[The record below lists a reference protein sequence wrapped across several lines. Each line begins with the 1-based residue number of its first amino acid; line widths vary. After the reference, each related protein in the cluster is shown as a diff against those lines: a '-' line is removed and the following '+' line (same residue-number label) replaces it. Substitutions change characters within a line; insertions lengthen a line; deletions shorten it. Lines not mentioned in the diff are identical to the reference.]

1 MTKLTIENVY
11 YRYKNGDRDVLNG
24 VSCEFESG
32 KLTAIVGPSG
42 SGKTTLLSIM
52 AGLDTPTSGNVW
64 IDEDPLAKL
73 DLDQY
78 RRERI
83 SMIFQAFHLFPLL
96 TVLENVCY
104 PMEMIGISREQAE
117 IRAKELLE
125 SVQISEDKHRRYP
138 ANLSGGEQQRVAIA
152 RALSTGTQV
161 LLADEPTGNLD
172 VANGKAVMNIL
183 HKLAYEKGYCVIVVT
198 HNMEIAKSS
207 DRVFQMSD
215 GILRID
221 HSSNRQSQIGKMW
234 WRRTQRQTKLGE
246 IKKCDKE
253 KHV

>member
-1 MTKLTIENVY
+1 MAKLTIENVC
-11 YRYKNGDRDVLNG
+11 YRYKNGDRDVLKG
-24 VSCEFESG
+24 VSCAFESG

-52 AGLDTPTSGNVW
+52 AGLDQPVSGNVW
-64 IDEDPLAKL
+64 IDEDHLAEL

-104 PMEMIGISREQAE
+104 PMEMNGISHAQAK
-117 IRAKELLE
+117 IRAQAFLD
-125 SVQISEDKHRRYP
+125 SVQISEEKYNRYP

-152 RALSTGTQV
+152 RALATGTQV

-172 VANGKAVMNIL
+172 VANGKIVMNIL
-183 HKLAYEKGYCVIVVT
+183 HKLAYEKGYCVIIVT
-198 HNMEIAKSS
+198 HNMEIAESS
-207 DRVFQMSD
+207 DQIFRMSD
-215 GILRID
+215 GILSVD
-221 HSSNRQSQIGKMW
+221 SSSNKALQKGMLWKRKLPITLARKVNKMI
-234 WRRTQRQTKLGE
+234 
-246 IKKCDKE
+246 IKT
-253 KHV
+253 